1 MNPKNIPMQRKLA
14 IAFALLLTVA
24 AAMIA
29 AVFFQL
35 SEMKKAAELNA
46 ESKAI
51 IDLTHTAEKGFI
63 RLNSQMRGVLLTL
76 NPDYMDVYAKGWEQ
90 FDSSVA
96 ALEQANITP
105 EERENLDTAK
115 SDAAAWRAEFGEPLT
130 AAALSNDA
138 ARAAAAR
145 NLVIT
150 SGDKVRVTHITN
162 RITDIRE
169 QELERMNLRD
179 AQQASAI
186 MHSFIALAIGGVIL
200 VAAAVFLG
208 VQLSILMVAP
218 VRRMTETMS
227 VMAEGKLD
235 VAIPDTDR
243 KDEVGDMAQA
253 MQVFRDNGLRARAL
267 EQETES
273 MRDQSEAD
281 RRRSEA
287 VKAQEAAENAVV
299 IESLGKGLSALADG
313 NLIYRINA
321 DFPERSQILKTDF
334 NRSITRLEETVTRV
348 LSSVHGI
355 DSGASEISDASDDLS
370 RRTEQQAASLEETAA
385 ALDQITA
392 TVRKTADGASQAAGV
407 THGAR
412 QSAEV
417 SGGVVMNAVQAMHKI
432 EAGSREISQIV
443 GVIDEIA
450 FQTNLL
456 ALNAGVEAARAGDS
470 GRGFAVV
477 ASEVRALAQRSA
489 EAAKE
494 IKTLINNS
502 GAEVENGVRLVSE
515 AGEALK
521 AIATQVGDINT
532 LVVEIAASAKEQAT
546 GLHEINVAVNQM
558 DQVTQQNAAMV
569 EQATAASTS
578 LRQETSELSS
588 QVAFFQVSSASQ
600 RRAAQAPARPA
611 PARAPAAPSHRP
623 EQRVLKVVNGGPVA
637 SGPASDGWEEF

>member
-35 SEMKKAAELNA
+35 SAMKAAATLNG

-51 IDLTHTAEKGFI
+51 IDLTHTAEKGII
-63 RLNSQMRGVLLTL
+63 RLNSQMRGVLLTT
-76 NPDYMDVYAKGWEQ
+76 NADYLDVYAKGWEQ
-90 FDSSVA
+90 FDTSVGSLKQA
-96 ALEQANITP
+96 ALTP
-105 EERENLDTAK
+105 EELDNLQTAEA
-115 SDAAAWRAEFGEPLT
+115 DAAAWRTEYGEPLT
-130 AAALSNDA
+130 QAALSGDPG
-138 ARAAAAR
+138 RVAAAR
-145 NLVIT
+145 DLVIN

-162 RITDIRE
+162 RITGIRE
-169 QELERMNLRD
+169 QEIERMNLRD

-186 MHSFIALAIGGVIL
+186 IASFIALAIGGVIL

-218 VRRMTETMS
+218 VRRMTDVMS
-227 VMAEGKLD
+227 VMADGKLD

-243 KDEVGDMAQA
+243 KDEVGAMAQA
-253 MQVFRDNGLRARAL
+253 MQVFRDNGLRAKAL
-267 EQETES
+267 EAETEA
-273 MRDQSEAD
+273 MRGQSEAE

-287 VKAQEAAENAVV
+287 AKAVEAAENATV
-299 IESLGKGLSALADG
+299 IECLGKGLSALANGD
-313 NLIYRINA
+313 LVHRVEA
-321 DFPERSQILKTDF
+321 TFPERSEILKTDF
-334 NRSITRLEETVTRV
+334 NRSISRLEDTVTRV
-348 LSSVHGI
+348 LGSVHGI
-355 DSGASEISDASDDLS
+355 NSGAGEISEASDDLS

-385 ALDQITA
+385 ALDEITA
-392 TVRKTADGASQAAGV
+392 TVRKTAEGASQAAAV
-407 THGAR
+407 TSGAR
-412 QSAEV
+412 RSAEA
-417 SGGVVMNAVQAMHKI
+417 SGAVVMNAVEAMQKI
-432 EAGSREISQIV
+432 EEGSRQISQIV

-489 EAAKE
+489 DAAKE
-494 IKTLINNS
+494 IKALITNS

-515 AGEALK
+515 AGSTLK
-521 AIATQVGDINT
+521 TIASQVNDINV

-569 EQATAASTS
+569 EQATAASAS
-578 LRQETSELSS
+578 LRQETTELSS
-588 QVAFFQVSSASQ
+588 QVAFFKVSGAPQ
-600 RRAAQAPARPA
+600 RAVAPAPGRS
-611 PARAPAAPSHRP
+611 APSRV
-623 EQRVLKVVNGGPVA
+623 EQRVLKVVNGGQMSA
-637 SGPASDGWEEF
+637 GPRSDDWEEF